1 MWLRFVPSPDLIR
14 TPPPVLYTPAPAR
27 VSVLAARE
35 CGAVW
40 WAPAKANH
48 PVLIRPNPKG

>member
-14 TPPPVLYTPAPAR
+14 TPPPVLYTPAPER